1 MQCSDVLHRHRYA
14 IGRPLSRAASGIDAP
29 DEAGRRDPRNSGDD
43 AAPGCARRA
52 GAYRFSG
59 SHWNRGSRQARLR
72 RCRSDRGRRT
82 AGVLGVRRHPAGGDR
97 GRQAAVRDHPC
108 ARLHAGDRSEEQS
121 IVVVLTSRQIHDADA
136 RRITGEENMTVPATA
151 RSDHHL
157 TTWYSEMSARE
168 KNTFWAC
175 IGGWILD
182 AMDVQMFSFA
192 IPAIIA
198 SFAVTNADVGLIGTA
213 TLLTSAFGGWFA
225 GALSD
230 RFGRVRTLQITIA
243 WFAVFTFLCGFAQS
257 YAELFIF
264 RAAMGLGFGGEWAA
278 AAVLVGEVIRSEHR
292 GKAVGA
298 MQSGWAVG
306 WGIAAVMATLLF
318 SVFSQEVAWRALFWV
333 GLTPAALVFFVR
345 RFVDE
350 PPVFAQTRQN
360 LATAGK
366 TADFLE
372 IFSPVM
378 LKTTILTCLLS
389 TGAQG
394 GYYAITTW
402 LPRFLRDE
410 RNLTVLG
417 SGGYLA
423 VIIVGSFIGYLV
435 SAWLNDRI
443 GRRSNFILFAVCS
456 IIIVIAYTQIPVND
470 AIMLVLGFP
479 LGFFASGI
487 FSGMGPFL
495 TELFPTRMRG
505 SGQGFAYNFGRG
517 IAAMNPLLV

>member
-1 MQCSDVLHRHRYA
+1 MLMQA
-14 IGRPLSRAASGIDAP
+14 K
-29 DEAGRRDPRNSGDD
+29 
-43 AAPGCARRA
+43 
-52 GAYRFSG
+52 
-59 SHWNRGSRQARLR
+59 
-72 RCRSDRGRRT
+72 
-82 AGVLGVRRHPAGGDR
+82 
-97 GRQAAVRDHPC
+97 
-108 ARLHAGDRSEEQS
+108 
-121 IVVVLTSRQIHDADA
+121 
-136 RRITGEENMTVPATA
+136 
-151 RSDHHL
+151 DHHP
-157 TTWYSEMSARE
+157 TTWYSEMSRQE

-175 IGGWILD
+175 IGGWMLD

-192 IPAIIA
+192 IPAIVA
-198 SFAVTNADVGLIGTA
+198 SFLITNADVGLIGTA

-257 YAELFIF
+257 YGELFFF
-264 RAAMGLGFGGEWAA
+264 RAVMGLGFGGEWAA
-278 AAVLVGEVIRSEHR
+278 AAVLVGEVISSAHR

-306 WGIAAVMATLLF
+306 WGIAAAMATLLF
-318 SVFSQEVAWRALFWV
+318 TVFSQEVAWRALFWV
-333 GLTPAALVFFVR
+333 GLAPAVLVFFVR

-350 PPVFAQTRQN
+350 PPLYAQTQRN

-366 TADFLE
+366 TANFLE
-372 IFSPVM
+372 IFSPAM
-378 LKTTILTCLLS
+378 LKTTILTCVLS

-410 RNLTVLG
+410 RKLTVLE

-423 VIIVGSFIGYLV
+423 VIIIGSFIGYLV

-443 GRRSNFILFAVCS
+443 GRRANFILFAVSS
-456 IIIVIAYTQIPVND
+456 IVIVIAYTLIPANNTV
-470 AIMLVLGFP
+470 MLVLGFP

-517 IAAMNPLLV
+517 IAALNPWFVGLLSAILPLGQSMGVFALIAYGLLVIAALLLPETRGRVLTTEAE